1 MPDTVGTGVG
11 GTRNGLVPG
20 VAKTRTGHERILA
33 AAYEL
38 FSHSGVRAVGVD
50 AITELAGVA
59 KMTLYRNFKGKNELA
74 MAFLERCEERWLTE
88 WVRAETQA
96 RATSPAQRLLV
107 VFDIFTEWFAGDEF
121 DGSPFITSLLEFEDR
136 DDPVRQACV
145 RHLANVR
152 EYFCELATAA
162 GVAEPER
169 FAAQWHIIVHG
180 SIVAAHEG
188 DLDAAMKARELG
200 VLLLDR
206 ELARELDGPQH
217 ERLQHLEP
225 IGRGGYLAA
234 AAVGHESMVRLTGE
248 LDVETAATVAAVIDE
263 RCDGP
268 ICLDLADLDFIDV
281 AGLRALRGTADHA
294 IAIAGPSDAV
304 LRLVTML
311 GWDSDPR
318 VELRP
323 ALMA

>member
-1 MPDTVGTGVG
+1 VEKSRSG
-11 GTRNGLVPG
+11 R
-20 VAKTRTGHERILA
+20 ERILT

-38 FSHSGVRAVGVD
+38 FSRSGVRAVGVD

-74 MAFLERCEERWLTE
+74 MAFLQQCEERWLTD

-96 RATSPAQRLLV
+96 RATSPAQRLLAI
-107 VFDIFTEWFAGDEF
+107 FDIFTEWFERDDF
-121 DGSPFITSLLEFEDR
+121 DGSPFITLLLEFEDR

-152 EYFCELATAA
+152 GYLCELATEA

-169 FAAQWHIIVHG
+169 FAAQWHILAHG
-180 SIVAAHEG
+180 SIIAAHEG
-188 DLDAAMKARELG
+188 DLDAAVKARELG
-200 VLLLDR
+200 ILLLDR
-206 ELARELDGPQH
+206 ELARDVDRERGRGQEH
-217 ERLQHLEP
+217 ERLTNLEP

-234 AAVGHESMVRLTGE
+234 ASVGHECMVRLTGE
-248 LDVETAATVAAVIDE
+248 LDVETAATVAGVIDE

-268 ICLDLADLDFIDV
+268 ICLDLADLDFVDV
-281 AGLRALRGTADHA
+281 AGLRALRGTKDRP

-311 GWDSDPR
+311 GWDSDPG
-318 VELRP
+318 VEIRP
-323 ALMA
+323 ALAA

>member
-1 MPDTVGTGVG
+1 MPAFSGREEG
-11 GTRNGLVPG
+11 
-20 VAKTRTGHERILA
+20 KTRSGRERILA

-74 MAFLERCEERWLTE
+74 MAFLQQCEERWLTD

-96 RATSPAQRLLV
+96 RATSPAQRLLAI
-107 VFDIFTEWFAGDEF
+107 FDIFTEWFERDDF
-121 DGSPFITSLLEFEDR
+121 DGSPFVTSLLEFEDR

-152 EYFCELATAA
+152 GYLCELATEA

-169 FAAQWHIIVHG
+169 FAAQWHILVHG
-180 SIVAAHEG
+180 SIIAAHEG
-188 DLDAAMKARELG
+188 DLDAATKAREVG

-206 ELARELDGPQH
+206 ELERGLEHGLEH
-217 ERLQHLEP
+217 ERLMDLQP

-234 AAVGHESMVRLTGE
+234 ASVGHECVVRLTGE

-268 ICLDLADLDFIDV
+268 VCLDLADLDFVDV
-281 AGLRALRGTADHA
+281 AGLRALRGSKDHP

-311 GWDSDPR
+311 GWDSDPA

-323 ALMA
+323 ALAV